1 MRNSSATRL
10 AASSPCRAWFGRMAW
25 CIGLL
30 AAVGARP
37 IAGAAPSETLLLRF
51 PAIHGSQ
58 IVFGHAG
65 DLYAVSAA
73 GGVARR
79 LTSDAGYEM
88 FPRFSPDG
96 RWLAFTAQYDG
107 NTEVY
112 VMPAGGG
119 EPRRLTYTAT
129 LDRDDVSDRM
139 GPNNIVLGWKDA
151 RTIVYRSREHEWND
165 FKGQL
170 CLVSVE
176 GGLPEVLPL
185 PRGGWCTYSP
195 DGRQLAYNR
204 GFREFR
210 TWKRYRGGQA
220 DDLWLYDFSTRK
232 TTHLTDHPAQ
242 DIFPMWKGGRLYF
255 VSDRDDRKRMNLYV
269 MDMTNRAPRQLTHF
283 KDYDIKFPS
292 LGPDA
297 IVFENGGALYR
308 FDLKTEQAHRLRIQV
323 REDFAIGRGGL
334 WDVSDEI
341 READVAPDGS
351 RAVFGARGEVFTVP
365 AAHGPT
371 RNLTETSG
379 VHERN
384 ARWSPDGRWIA
395 YVSDATGEDEIWVA
409 PQDGR
414 QGAARQVTRD
424 GDTYK
429 YAPVWSPDSRKL
441 LWADKKLRLQWVDVD
456 TLEVVLVDQATAWE
470 IADYTWSPDSQ
481 WVAWTRPE
489 ERQFP
494 RVYLYS
500 VAHRER
506 RAVTDG
512 WFASTEPAFSS
523 DGKYLFFVSNRS
535 FAPRYSQ
542 TEWNHAYFDMA
553 RIFLVTLA
561 ADTPSPLAPKSDE
574 VKTGAGPDPAG
585 RAAGSEPKVS
595 SAPGEAKPESGAAAS
610 RSPAAVRVDYDGLP
624 DRIAVL
630 PIAAS
635 SYRDL
640 ASAGDKLFYT
650 RQGLRDERRR
660 LLMFDLGKEK
670 ETDLGEIQEYRLAAH
685 RQKMLVRMDNA
696 YAIVDLPAARIEVKE
711 RLKLGGLQVQLDRPA
726 EWRQI
731 FVECWRQMRDF
742 VFDPHLHA
750 VDWTAMRAR
759 YEPLLEHVHHRMDLT
774 YLIGEMIG
782 EINLGHCYVGGGDYP
797 KAERIALGL
806 LGADWERDAVS
817 GYWRIAR
824 ILPGQ
829 NWDSSLRSPL
839 TEIGVGVKAGDY
851 VIEIDGRRT
860 DRLANPNTAL
870 VNTAG
875 RPVVLRVHSEPRLE
889 GSRTCTVIP
898 IADDR
903 PLRYFGWV
911 QRNLE
916 RVSKATDGR
925 IGYVHIPNMGVDGL
939 NEFVKLYYPQTHKQG
954 LIVDVRGNGGGNV
967 SPQIIE
973 RLRREWVMVTVAR
986 NAAVNIDPTGM
997 VLGPKVMLLDEFSA
1011 SDGDIVA
1018 YRFRHYGLGPIIGK
1032 RSWGG
1037 VVGIRG
1043 SLPLLDGGYLNR
1055 PEYSRYD
1062 IAGREWIMEGR
1073 GVEPDI
1079 RVDNDPAREFAGQDD
1094 QLERAIAVILE
1105 KLEQEPVRIPPP
1117 PPWPDKSR

>member
-1 MRNSSATRL
+1 
-10 AASSPCRAWFGRMAW
+10 
-25 CIGLL
+25 
-30 AAVGARP
+30 
-37 IAGAAPSETLLLRF
+37 
-51 PAIHGSQ
+51 
-58 IVFGHAG
+58 
-65 DLYAVSAA
+65 
-73 GGVARR
+73 
-79 LTSDAGYEM
+79 
-88 FPRFSPDG
+88 
-96 RWLAFTAQYDG
+96 
-107 NTEVY
+107 
-112 VMPAGGG
+112 
-119 EPRRLTYTAT
+119 
-129 LDRDDVSDRM
+129 
-139 GPNNIVLGWKDA
+139 
-151 RTIVYRSREHEWND
+151 
-165 FKGQL
+165 
-170 CLVSVE
+170 
-176 GGLPEVLPL
+176 
-185 PRGGWCTYSP
+185 
-195 DGRQLAYNR
+195 
-204 GFREFR
+204 
-210 TWKRYRGGQA
+210 
-220 DDLWLYDFSTRK
+220 
-232 TTHLTDHPAQ
+232 
-242 DIFPMWKGGRLYF
+242 
-255 VSDRDDRKRMNLYV
+255 
-269 MDMTNRAPRQLTHF
+269 
-283 KDYDIKFPS
+283 
-292 LGPDA
+292 
-297 IVFENGGALYR
+297 
-308 FDLKTEQAHRLRIQV
+308 
-323 REDFAIGRGGL
+323 
-334 WDVSDEI
+334 
-341 READVAPDGS
+341 
-351 RAVFGARGEVFTVP
+351 
-365 AAHGPT
+365 
-371 RNLTETSG
+371 
-379 VHERN
+379 
-384 ARWSPDGRWIA
+384 
-395 YVSDATGEDEIWVA
+395 
-409 PQDGR
+409 
-414 QGAARQVTRD
+414 
-424 GDTYK
+424 
-429 YAPVWSPDSRKL
+429 
-441 LWADKKLRLQWVDVD
+441 
-456 TLEVVLVDQATAWE
+456 
-470 IADYTWSPDSQ
+470 
-481 WVAWTRPE
+481 
-489 ERQFP
+489 
-494 RVYLYS
+494 
-500 VAHRER
+500 
-506 RAVTDG
+506 DG